1 MYIVYLQKISFVAGD
16 VPGTVTVE
24 ITTKN
29 GDALGKTQFTYINQE
44 EETMKQIVQSK
55 KLQGQLF
62 RMLGKQCDEDESKEN
77 DTQISGE
84 FKLFPLL
91 SLVMSAYR
99 RIFVYNICLISIGHT
114 FFHGTTKIFF
124 LNNY

>member
-62 RMLGKQCDEDESKEN
+62 RMLGKQCENDESEEN
-77 DTQISGE
+77 NSQTFGKV
-84 FKLFPLL
+84 KLCYL
-91 SLVMSAYR
+91 LVMSVDGLVYR
-99 RIFVYNICLISIGHT
+99 NKS
-114 FFHGTTKIFF
+114 
-124 LNNY
+124 